1 MVAQIDNAPESE
13 DTEKG
18 CVPNFVQPLER
29 TRSFIELVDLLVEQ
43 QQGRETY
50 YAGFC
55 VYPHGGTGVM
65 VFVMTLCAFTTSICS
80 LVSCSFVQVDMT
92 SRTWGIP
99 RDVGF
104 LKYADLD
111 DSTGHAYCRLWM
123 HGDDVS
129 EVYDGTWFA
138 ARLFA
143 LTATFLGFVTCILIL
158 LSHCIYYH
166 RRVFGYLEFT
176 IVCVILLY
184 GLTFVVFGSDV
195 CKSLGCHLG
204 FGGIGMIIGMILW
217 LCAIV
222 FTFPLAPRS
231 AAHNYCLLASI
242 AFTVLI
248 IGLVNGLV

>member
-1 MVAQIDNAPESE
+1 MVARIDNAPEPE
-13 DTEKG
+13 DIEKG
-18 CVPNFVQPLER
+18 YVPDSDQPLER
-29 TRSFIELVDLLVEQ
+29 TSSFIELVDLLVEQ
-43 QQGRETY
+43 QQGKETY

-65 VFVMTLCAFTTSICS
+65 VFVMTICAFTASICS

-104 LKYADLD
+104 LKYVDLD
-111 DSTGHAYCRLWM
+111 DSTGHAYCRLWR
-123 HGDDVS
+123 HGDDIS

-143 LTATFLGFVTCILIL
+143 LTATFL
-158 LSHCIYYH
+158 
-166 RRVFGYLEFT
+166 
-176 IVCVILLY
+176 VCVILLY
-184 GLTFVVFGSDV
+184 GLTFVVFGSNV

-222 FTFPLAPRS
+222 FTVPLAPRS
-231 AAHNYCLLASI
+231 AAHNYCLLASM
-242 AFTVLI
+242 ALTVLI